1 MGYLL
6 TFAKCPLVWASR
18 LAGPYCLSTTEAE
31 YVSLSTAL
39 RQVIPLMDFLL
50 ELRAQGIVTE
60 EFCPKVF
67 CKAFED
73 NNGALEMAKMPRMRP
88 RTKHINCAYHHFCSH
103 VANGSITVHA
113 IDTQDQIADLW
124 TKPLSA
130 DLFAK
135 FTKLAFGW
143 DIAAANDKARQDL
156 LKIKRN
162 KRLGT

>member
-6 TFAKCPLVWASR
+6 TFAKCPLVWALR
-18 LAGPYCLSTTEAE
+18 LAGPYCLSTMEAE
-31 YVSLSTAL
+31 YVSLSTVL
-39 RQVIPLMDFLL
+39 RQVVPLMDFLL
-50 ELRAQGIVTE
+50 ELKARGNVTE

-73 NNGALEMAKMPRMRP
+73 NNEALEMAKMPRMRP
-88 RTKHINCAYHHFCSH
+88 RTKHINCAYHHFRSH
-103 VANGSITVHA
+103 VANGSTTVHA
-113 IDTQDQIADLW
+113 IDTQIQIVDLW

-143 DIAAANDKARQDL
+143 DITAANDNARQDL
-156 LKIKRN
+156 LRIKKN
-162 KRLGT
+162 KRHGT